1 MGRVDEAGSVVP
13 VEASSYENFGS
24 AQMALTL
31 MSLLRLSP
39 CAASATTLS
48 LRRGTD
54 ETSMLNS
61 FASLR
66 RRDAESRTL
75 SEIGSLISRSP

>member
-1 MGRVDEAGSVVP
+1 MSSP
-13 VEASSYENFGS
+13 WNASSYENFRVCPDGVD
-24 AQMALTL
+24 ANVAL
-31 MSLLRLSP
+31 
-39 CAASATTLS
+39 AALS
-48 LRRGTD
+48 LRRLRDYLELEARTD

-75 SEIGSLISRSP
+75 SEIGSLISKVTVTFVSRE